1 MQPLPDTNYPP
12 RPGFARAG
20 ICFLSMTCGAVS
32 ALLLPLLFLQ
42 TTPAFSQ
49 NANATIRGEVFDPSG
64 AAVPKAQVLVVNQD
78 TGITVFRG
86 ATDSAGTFVAP
97 EVIPGTYRVVVSSAG
112 LKQSVVSNLV
122 ASVAQVTSVNINLQF
137 GAVTETVMVE
147 SKGEQLD
154 ATTSDVSTL
163 IAPSD
168 VQNLPLEERTTENL
182 LALIPGVTHGGAA
195 NEVNTSQLSIN
206 GSRTLDNEILLDGVS
221 LVAGSTGILLPL
233 PSPDGIDSFRA
244 RTTNAPAE
252 YGRTSGA
259 VISVSG
265 KSGTNMYHGNL
276 YFLLR
281 NEALDANQ
289 FFNKDTINSTTGAIT
304 PRNHDRFFQMGGSL
318 GGPVRI
324 PHLYDG
330 HDKTFFFVNY
340 DRTILPSSEVISE
353 TVPTMD
359 QRSGNLANAL
369 ATTDANGKP
378 RTPQQVYM
386 PSGKAS
392 APFSGDHIGPIDP
405 AAAKI
410 LALLPPPN
418 TVGTYDP
425 VNNRYTD
432 NWTSQQNLTS
442 HVLRINARG
451 DEAVTQND
459 RVSFNV
465 YRYTTSSPQPV
476 YYNSPLLNTTWDC
489 TCNNA
494 WVGSTD
500 YTRIW
505 SSTLATDLNMGFFR
519 YSVLRNPPGRVGNV
533 SQTTG
538 IASLPINQMPQII
551 DQGFSNIG
559 SDATTNQV
567 NTTNTFVPFGS
578 VTKTFGPHTF
588 KFGGSLRKNQF
599 NSYNPKSAP
608 EGSLTFDGSITNHGS
623 TGNANTGI
631 ADFLLGTIKT
641 ANYEQ
646 PQPPTGRRNYNWG
659 IFAQDDWRA
668 TPRLTLNLGI
678 RYEYE
683 SPIVIANN
691 VYSRIDP
698 ATGQLLAA
706 GLNGVSRS
714 LNLSTP
720 KVDVSPRV
728 GLAYSI
734 DDKTVIR
741 AAFGTFYGTIF
752 QNLGSGPAYPG
763 FDNTISYNNLG
774 TAAAQPF
781 SLSQG
786 LPLAAP
792 PNLQDPF
799 AALTSSSAR
808 NPYSVAALF
817 SNLHHMSMVQQW
829 NIGIQRQLPLAITLE
844 VNYVGNHGLHL
855 PFTLNQNVVPLSSV
869 PAVTL
874 ADTSVATQ
882 NSLQFPNLTSFS
894 TTDNIGGSNYNS
906 LQVTVRR
913 NFNTRLAVLSNYAF
927 SKSMDDGTFT
937 QSFSSPTSSSAFAQ
951 YPVNSPFRIK
961 DIATSSL
968 DVKHVLNIA
977 LVYTTGGPWWLGGFH
992 ISPVFVGS
1000 TGIPLN
1006 ISQTSEIPS
1015 SSQRP
1020 NGNPQLL
1027 KLAHPFVTGSSLQYF
1042 DSPQTDSNFPLTP
1055 SGPVY
1060 NTINGVRT
1068 QIVATGFGN
1077 VSRNSNRSPGQVDF
1091 DASVSKDFHLYK
1103 RLGFQFRVDAFNVIN
1118 HTNFSL
1124 PSTSLTV
1131 SEIGTAASFA
1141 TSSSF
1146 GKITRTNPNR
1156 EMQAS
1161 ARFFF

>member
-1 MQPLPDTNYPP
+1 MQSLPDTNYLP

-20 ICFLSMTCGAVS
+20 ICFLTMACGAVS
-32 ALLLPLLFLQ
+32 ALLFPLLFLQ

-64 AAVPKAQVLVVNQD
+64 AVVPKAQVLVVNQD

-86 ATDSAGTFVAP
+86 TTDSAGTFVAP
-97 EVIPGTYRVVVSSAG
+97 EIIPGTYRVVVSSAG

-122 ASVAQVTSVNINLQF
+122 ASVAQITSVNINLLF

-154 ATTSDVSTL
+154 ATTSDISTL

-259 VISVSG
+259 VISVSS

-304 PRNHDRFFQMGGSL
+304 PRNRDRFFQMGGSL

-340 DRTILPSSEVISE
+340 DRTILPSSQVISE
-353 TVPTMD
+353 TVPNMD
-359 QRSGNLANAL
+359 QRIGNLANAL

-442 HVLRINARG
+442 HILRINARV

-459 RVSFNV
+459 RVSFNA
-465 YRYTTSSPQPV
+465 YRYITSSPQPV

-505 SSTLATDLNMGFFR
+505 SSTLVTDLNMGFFR

-734 DDKTVIR
+734 DHKTVIR

-799 AALTSSSAR
+799 AALASSSAK

-817 SNLHHMSMVQQW
+817 SNLRHMSMVQQW
-829 NIGIQRQLPLAITLE
+829 SIGIQRELPFAITLE

-977 LVYTTGGPWWLGGFH
+977 LVYTTGGPWWLRGFH

-1027 KLAHPFVTGSSLQYF
+1027 KLAHPLVTGSSLQYF

-1068 QIVATGFGN
+1068 QIVATDFGN
-1077 VSRNSNRSPGQVDF
+1077 VSRNSSRSPGQVDF

-1103 RLGFQFRVDAFNVIN
+1103 RLGFQ
-1118 HTNFSL
+1118 
-1124 PSTSLTV
+1124 
-1131 SEIGTAASFA
+1131 
-1141 TSSSF
+1141 
-1146 GKITRTNPNR
+1146 
-1156 EMQAS
+1156 
-1161 ARFFF
+1161 

>member
-1 MQPLPDTNYPP
+1 MQSSFGTNSSPQQSST
-12 RPGFARAG
+12 RAG
-20 ICFLSMTCGAVS
+20 TCSFSMAIGAVS
-32 ALLLPLLFLQ
+32 TLLLTLLLLQ
-42 TTPAFSQ
+42 TTPAVSQ
-49 NANATIRGEVFDPSG
+49 NTNATIRGEVFDPSG
-64 AAVPKAQVLVVNQD
+64 AVVPKAQVLIANQD
-78 TGITVFRG
+78 TGVTVYNG

-97 EVIPGTYRVVVSSAG
+97 EVAPGTYRVVVSFVG
-112 LKQSVVSNLV
+112 FKQSVVRDLI
-122 ASVAQVTSVNINLQF
+122 ASVAQITSVNVILQL
-137 GAVTETVMVE
+137 GDIAETVTVE

-168 VQNLPLEERTTENL
+168 VQNLPLEQRTTENL
-182 LALIPGVTHGGAA
+182 LAFIPGVTHGGAA

-206 GSRTLDNEILLDGVS
+206 GSRTLDNEVLLNGVS

-233 PSPDGIDSFRA
+233 PSPDGIDSFRV

-259 VISVSG
+259 VISISS
-265 KSGTNMYHGNL
+265 KSGTNTYHGNL

-281 NEALDANQ
+281 NEALDANE
-289 FFNKDTINSTTGAIT
+289 FFNKDTISSTTGAIT
-304 PRNHDRFFQMGGSL
+304 PRNRDRFFQMGGSL

-324 PHLYDG
+324 PHLYNG
-330 HDKTFFFVNY
+330 HDKTFFFANY
-340 DRTILPSSEVISE
+340 DRTILPSSQVISE
-353 TVPTMD
+353 TVPTTD
-359 QRSGNLANAL
+359 QRSGNLSSAL
-369 ATTDANGKP
+369 ATTDANGKA
-378 RTPQQVYM
+378 RTPQQIYM
-386 PSGKAS
+386 ANGKSS
-392 APFSGDHIGPIDP
+392 APFMGDQIGPIDP

-410 LALLPPPN
+410 LALLPSPN

-425 VNNRYTD
+425 VNNRYTS
-432 NWTSQQNLTS
+432 NWTAQQNLTS
-442 HVLRINARG
+442 HVLRLNGRI
-451 DEAVTQND
+451 DEALTQTD
-459 RVSFNV
+459 RVSFSV

-476 YYNSPLLNTTWDC
+476 YYNSPLLDTTWDC

-494 WVGSTD
+494 WVGSVD

-505 SSTLATDLNMGFFR
+505 SSTLVTDLNMGFFR
-519 YSVLRNPPGRVGNV
+519 YQVLRNPPGRVGNV

-538 IASLPINQMPQII
+538 IASLPINQMPQIT
-551 DQGFSNIG
+551 DPGFSNIG
-559 SDATTNQV
+559 SDATTDQV
-567 NTTNTFVPFGS
+567 NTTNTFVPFGTI
-578 VTKTFGPHTF
+578 TKTFGPHTF
-588 KFGGSLRKNQF
+588 KFGGSIRKNQF
-599 NSYNPKSAP
+599 NSFNPKSAP

-659 IFAQDDWRA
+659 IFAQDDWQA
-668 TPRLTLNLGI
+668 IPRLTLNLGI

-683 SPIVIANN
+683 APIVIASNI
-691 VYSRIDP
+691 YSRIDP
-698 ATGQLLAA
+698 ANGQLLAA
-706 GLNGVSRS
+706 GINSVSRS

-720 KVDVSPRV
+720 KADVSPRI
-728 GLAYSI
+728 GIAFSI
-734 DDKTVIR
+734 DSKTVVR

-774 TAAAQPF
+774 TAIAQPF

-792 PNLQDPF
+792 ANLQNPF
-799 AALTSSSAR
+799 AALTGSSASS
-808 NPYSVAALF
+808 PYSVAALF
-817 SNLHHMSMVQQW
+817 SNLHHMSMMEQW
-829 NIGIQRQLPLAITLE
+829 NLGIQRQLPFAITLE

-855 PFTLNQNVVPLSSV
+855 PFTLNQNAVPLASV

-874 ADTSVATQ
+874 ANTSLATQ
-882 NSLQFPNLTSFS
+882 NALQFPNLTSFS

-913 NFNTRLAVLSNYAF
+913 NFNTRLAILSNYAF

-951 YPVNSPFRIK
+951 YPVNSSLRIK
-961 DIATSSL
+961 DIATGSL
-968 DVKHVLNIA
+968 DVKHILNIA
-977 LVYTTGGPWWLGGFH
+977 VVYTTGGPWWLRGFH

-1020 NGNPQLL
+1020 NGNPRLL
-1027 KLAHPFVTGSSLQYF
+1027 KLAHPLVTGSSLQYF

-1060 NTINGVRT
+1060 NTISGVRT
-1068 QIVATGFGN
+1068 QIVPTGFGN
-1077 VSRNSNRSPGQVDF
+1077 VSRNSNRAPGQVSF
-1091 DASVSKDFHLYK
+1091 DASVAKDFHLYK
-1103 RLGFQFRVDAFNVIN
+1103 RLGFQFRIDAFNVIN
-1118 HTNFSL
+1118 HTNFGL

-1131 SEIGTAASFA
+1131 SENGTTASFA